1 MEIERNYLVG
11 DQVYCLINGEKVLCR
26 VIGFNDNPRIQ
37 YIIEVVNET
46 GQRFYASENVGE
58 NCEIL
63 GRKCVSNDD
72 YKIGDEVVV
81 NFDHIRYTSV
91 ICGVDRSAGA
101 YSYCV
106 QTNSGRKFWLMDD
119 CGMVDK
125 DYIVRKIDT
134 IKIPKIKKVT
144 QKLNNTIIK
153 FSDGTYTQ
161 AKPDAEDCYKP
172 DVGVAMCI
180 AKRVVG
186 DYEHIRALA
195 DSAAK
200 FEEFDSLGLFTSFI
214 FGGKKYMK
222 LPEGV
227 CCGIPVNAICMGND
241 GKNGYKHFPI
251 NTLVELIHDCDS
263 NEYLGDEDGEKND
276 TGLLED

>member
-11 DQVYCLINGEKVLCR
+11 DQVYCLINGEKFLCR
-26 VIGFNDNPRIQ
+26 VTGFNDNPCIQ
-37 YIIEVVNET
+37 YRIEVVNQP
-46 GQRFYASENVGE
+46 GQWLYASENVSGI
-58 NCEIL
+58 CEIL
-63 GRKCVSNDD
+63 GRKCFSIDD
-72 YKIGDEVVV
+72 YKIGDEVVI
-81 NFDHIRYTSV
+81 NFDHIRHIGV

-106 QTNSGRKFWLMDD
+106 KISSGRKFWLMED
-119 CGMVDK
+119 CEMVDK

-134 IKIPKIKKVT
+134 IKIPKIEKVT

-227 CCGIPVNAICMGND
+227 CCGIPVNAICMENE
-241 GKNGYKHFPI
+241 GKKQ
-251 NTLVELIHDCDS
+251 L
-263 NEYLGDEDGEKND
+263 
-276 TGLLED
+276 